1 MELRQLRYF
10 LAVVEEMNFSRA
22 ADRLQIA
29 QPPLSRQIHQLE
41 TELGVE
47 LFHRTKRQIQ
57 LTEIGKIFLAEA
69 RQILERVD
77 QGMKTVARA
86 NRGEMGQLVVG
97 FEGSSTYDVIPVSLK
112 VYRERFPDVD
122 LAVYAM
128 TTEEQ
133 FQALLDGRIQ
143 VGFMVSPLK
152 NKYLTLEPILRESLV
167 LALPENHPLAVKSQ
181 VKVQDL
187 ESEAFIMFHRH
198 RGCGLYDNAIAV
210 CRRAGFSPRVIQEA
224 DEMQVILGFVA
235 AGLGI
240 ALLSASVQQFQ
251 RPGVT
256 YRSLLP
262 ATPKVVLAL
271 AWQHTN
277 QSPVLQAFVQV
288 VRESLNTLASNDQRE
303 E

>member
-10 LAVVEEMNFSRA
+10 LAVAEEMNFSRA
-22 ADRLQIA
+22 AERLQIA

-41 TELGVE
+41 MELGVE
-47 LFHRTKRQIQ
+47 LFYRTKRQIQ
-57 LTEIGKIFLAEA
+57 LTETGRVFLEEA

-77 QGMKTVARA
+77 QGLVTVERA
-86 NRGEMGQLVVG
+86 NRGEIGQLVVG

-112 VYRERFPDVD
+112 VYRERFPNVD

-152 NKYLTLEPILRESLV
+152 NKHLTLDPILREPLV
-167 LALPENHPLAVKSQ
+167 LALPESHPLATQSQ
-181 VKVQDL
+181 VRVRDL
-187 ESEAFIMFHRH
+187 EGESFIMFHRH

-210 CRRAGFSPRVIQEA
+210 CRQAGFSPRVIQEA

-235 AGLGI
+235 AELGI

-256 YRSLLP
+256 YRALLP
-262 ATPKVVLAL
+262 ATPEVVLTL

-277 QSPVLQAFVQV
+277 QSPVLQAFIQV
-288 VRESLNTLASNDQRE
+288 VREYITPAKVASQK
-303 E
+303 